1 MSSQVLFTWR
11 SNQGIGILVSLVGWS
26 LLFQV
31 IPIIHAFEV
40 LNFGSNLNEQIIILT
55 SILLTSVIL
64 TALISSILENLS
76 SEDELYSKGLGNFTF
91 PLVIILGF
99 YEFGY
104 LFALPIMEFLSP
116 FLSLDIISQL
126 SGINA
131 YIASVVISLTLTGIV
146 WGISEFLPTSK

>member
-11 SNQGIGILVSLVGWS
+11 SNQGIGILVSLIGWS

-31 IPIIHAFEV
+31 IPIIHAFEI
-40 LNFGSNLNEQIIILT
+40 LNFGSNPNEQIIMLT
-55 SILLTSVIL
+55 SIILTTVIL

-76 SEDELYSKGLGNFTF
+76 SEDELYSKGLSNFTF
-91 PLVIILGF
+91 PLIIILVF
-99 YEFGY
+99 YELGY

-126 SGINA
+126 SGIDA
-131 YIASVVISLTLTGIV
+131 YITSVIISLALTGIV
-146 WGISEFLPTSK
+146 WGISEIFPKSK